1 MTNLEPLIVHS
12 HFDSPEYQAKNTS
25 FQTDIDDI
33 TELFQVS
40 QDKLDILMH
49 GVAQEMHDGLNSA
62 ETDNKQSD
70 LKMIPSFVTGNIAAV
85 CFSVELEY
93 EILSSHGSLFVVRI
107 QVIQRAMKRVHT
119 WRLK

>member
-1 MTNLEPLIVHS
+1 MTNLQPLIVHS
-12 HFDSPEYQAKNTS
+12 HFDSPEFQTKNTS

-62 ETDNKQSD
+62 EVDNKQND
-70 LKMIPSFVTGNIAAV
+70 LKMIPSFVTGNVAEV
-85 CFSVELEY
+85 RFSVEVEY
-93 EILSSHGSLFVVRI
+93 EILSSHGSLFCCI
-107 QVIQRAMKRVHT
+107 QVIQRVMKRVHT
-119 WRLK
+119 